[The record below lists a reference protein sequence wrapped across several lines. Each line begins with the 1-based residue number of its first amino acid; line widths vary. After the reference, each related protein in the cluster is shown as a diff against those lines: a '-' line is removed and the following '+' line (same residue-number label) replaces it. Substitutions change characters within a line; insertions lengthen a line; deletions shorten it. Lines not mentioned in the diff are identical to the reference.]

1 MIIAPSILSADF
13 ADLKN
18 EVAKVEQAGADWIH
32 IDSMDGN
39 FVPNLTFGANVVR
52 ALRPHTSLPLDCHLM
67 VNNPEYYIEEF
78 ANAGADV
85 ISIHVESTKHVH
97 RALQMIQ
104 QKGIKAGIVINPATP
119 VSSIE
124 DVLPMVDMVLVMTVN
139 PGFGGQSFIAHSL
152 TKIRQLKDW
161 QEKHD
166 TAFDI
171 QVDGGVNPETAKACA
186 QAGANVFVAGSYIY
200 GAKDVKVPI
209 DALKEAVTAS
219 D

>member
-104 QKGIKAGIVINPATP
+104 QRGIKAGIVINPATP

-152 TKIRQLKDW
+152 TKIR
-161 QEKHD
+161 
-166 TAFDI
+166 
-171 QVDGGVNPETAKACA
+171 
-186 QAGANVFVAGSYIY
+186 
-200 GAKDVKVPI
+200 
-209 DALKEAVTAS
+209 
-219 D
+219 